1 MRNRHPLREHIGIF
15 GPAVLVALLG
25 FLLAY
30 QFVDP
35 APPNQLTI
43 TTGEKDGAYYL
54 FGQRYQEILSRERI
68 QLEVRQSAGSIE
80 NIQRLEAGE
89 AEVAF
94 VQGGT
99 GGQAQSDKLRSLGS
113 LYFEPIW
120 LFHRRDQPLSQLS
133 QLRGKRIA
141 VGAEG
146 SGTRALT
153 LQLLADN
160 DIDGTAATLQ
170 ILGGEAAAD
179 ALIGNQVD
187 AAFFVASPRSPLIRS
202 LLEHDAISLMSFERA
217 DAYTRI
223 HRYLSRV
230 VLPKGVINFRRNLP
244 TEETILLA
252 ASANLVVHEDL
263 HPALIDLLLQAAKE
277 VHGSG
282 GWFEQSGEFP
292 NAAYLDFPL
301 GKEARRFYDYGP
313 PLLQRYLP
321 FWAAT
326 LIDRLKV
333 MLLPLIALLL
343 PLFKIMP
350 PIYRWRMRSRIYRW
364 YRELLYIDRQ
374 LYLERAAG
382 DNQEQLLSELDK
394 IEQGISEVH
403 VPLSFAEE
411 LYDLRL
417 HVTLVRER
425 LEKRQRPEWPSPG
438 DSV

>member
-1 MRNRHPLREHIGIF
+1 MHRHRPFREHIGIF

-35 APPNQLTI
+35 APPNQLVI
-43 TTGEKDGAYYL
+43 STGGEDGAYYL
-54 FGQRYQEILSRERI
+54 FGQRYQEIFSQERI
-68 QLEVRQSAGSIE
+68 QLEVRESAGSIE

-89 AEVAF
+89 VDAAF

-99 GGQAQSDKLRSLGS
+99 GSLARSGKLRSLGS
-113 LYFEPIW
+113 LFFEPIW
-120 LFHRRDQPLSQLS
+120 LFHRRDLPLSRIS
-133 QLRGKRIA
+133 QLQGKRIA
-141 VGAEG
+141 VGREG
-146 SGTRALT
+146 SGTRALA

-160 DIDGTAATLQ
+160 SIDDSTSDLQ
-170 ILGGEAAAD
+170 ALGGQTAAD
-179 ALIGNQVD
+179 ALIGNRAD
-187 AAFFVASPRSPLIRS
+187 AAFFVASPRSPLIRA
-202 LLEHDAISLMSFERA
+202 LLEHDDISLMSFERA

-230 VLPKGVINFRRNLP
+230 VLPEGVINFRRNLP
-244 TEETILLA
+244 AEQTVLLA
-252 ASANLVVHEDL
+252 ASANLVIREDL

-277 VHGSG
+277 VHGNG
-282 GWFEQSGEFP
+282 GWFERSGQFP
-292 NAAYLDFPL
+292 NADYLDFPL

-326 LIDRLKV
+326 LVDRLKV

-364 YRELLYIDRQ
+364 YRELLEIDRQ
-374 LYLERAAG
+374 VYLDSAAR
-382 DNQEQLLSELDK
+382 DNGNQLLVELDQ
-394 IEQGISEVH
+394 IERGISEIH

-425 LEKRQRPEWPSPG
+425 LEKKGYGGSSR
-438 DSV
+438 

>member
-1 MRNRHPLREHIGIF
+1 MRRHRPFREHIGIF
-15 GPAVLVALLG
+15 GPAVLITLLG

-35 APPNQLTI
+35 APPNQLVI
-43 TTGEKDGAYYL
+43 STGEEDGAYYL
-54 FGQRYQEILSRERI
+54 FGQRYQEIFSRERI
-68 QLEVRQSAGSIE
+68 QLEVRQSAGSVE
-80 NIQRLEAGE
+80 NIRRLEAGE
-89 AEVAF
+89 ADAAF
-94 VQGGT
+94 IQGGT
-99 GGQAQSDKLRSLGS
+99 GGLARSGKLRSLGS
-113 LYFEPIW
+113 LFFEPIW
-120 LFHRRDQPLSQLS
+120 LFHRRDIPLSRIS
-133 QLRGKRIA
+133 QLQGKRIA
-141 VGAEG
+141 VGREG
-146 SGTRALT
+146 SGTRALA

-160 DIDGTAATLQ
+160 AIDGDTSELQ
-170 ILGGEAAAD
+170 ALGGQAAAD
-179 ALIGNQVD
+179 ALIRNNAD
-187 AAFFVASPRSPLIRS
+187 AAFFVASPRSPLIRA
-202 LLEHDAISLMSFERA
+202 LLEHEDISLMSFERA

-230 VLPKGVINFRRNLP
+230 VLPEGVINFRRNLP
-244 TEETILLA
+244 AEQVVLLA
-252 ASANLVVHEDL
+252 TSANLVVPEDL

-277 VHGSG
+277 VHGDG
-282 GWFEQSGEFP
+282 GWFERSGQFP
-292 NAAYLDFPL
+292 NAAHLDFPL

-326 LIDRLKV
+326 LVDRLKV

-364 YRELLYIDRQ
+364 YRELLEIDRQ
-374 LYLERAAG
+374 FYLDSPDSDDSNR
-382 DNQEQLLSELDK
+382 LLAELDK
-394 IEQGISEVH
+394 IERGISEIH

-425 LEKRQRPEWPSPG
+425 LEKKGYGRPG
-438 DSV
+438 R

>member
-1 MRNRHPLREHIGIF
+1 MRRLQSLREHIGIF
-15 GPAVLVALLG
+15 GPAVVVALLG

-54 FGQRYQEILSRERI
+54 FGQRYQEILARERV

-80 NIQRLEAGE
+80 NIQRLEA
-89 AEVAF
+89 AEVQVAF

-120 LFHRRDQPLSQLS
+120 LFHRRDLPLSQLS
-133 QLRGKRIA
+133 QLHGKRIA
-141 VGAEG
+141 VGTEG
-146 SGTRALT
+146 SGTRVLT

-160 DIDGTAATLQ
+160 DIDGSSATLQ
-170 ILGGEAAAD
+170 TLGGEAAAD
-179 ALIGNQVD
+179 ALIKNQVD
-187 AAFFVASPRSPLIRS
+187 AAFFVASPQSPLVRS
-202 LLEHDAISLMSFERA
+202 LLEHEGVSLMSFERA

-230 VLPKGVINFRRNLP
+230 TLPKGVINFRRNLP
-244 TEETILLA
+244 AQETVLLA

-282 GWFEQSGEFP
+282 GWFEENGEFP

-364 YRELLYIDRQ
+364 YRELLSIDRQ
-374 LYLERAAG
+374 LYLEGATG
-382 DNQEQLLSELDK
+382 ENQEQLLSELDK

-425 LEKRQRPEWPSPG
+425 LEKKRQP
-438 DSV
+438 D